1 MAIFCPACGA
11 ENPDSAKYCNL
22 CFAEIVFEEDDFPV
36 AVPESEGYL
45 TKYPSS
51 FSDDAPTFEERH
63 DGWLASDAEVPPVD
77 IGEYGVKSGQTFEE
91 TPES

>member
-51 FSDDAPTFEERH
+51 FSDDAPSFEEGH
-63 DGWLASDAEVPPVD
+63 DGWPVSDAEVPPVD

-91 TPES
+91 TPE